1 MKGKVP
7 DDSARESRVP
17 ARTDTGSR
25 PGLLIR
31 TTPADRG
38 LVELPALAPHLEY
51 RNIGNRQT
59 LLVSESF
66 NTLLHG
72 ALYSGLLPLLDGRHP
87 QDEVVAALE
96 GSHGAAEVRAAI
108 ASLSARG
115 QVVSAEHGMDRSRA
129 AYWSSLGASPRWVEQ
144 RLAESRISVEGDDG
158 RLLRHL
164 EWSGARV
171 GTRDP
176 GLAVLVCDDYLE
188 ARLAEANRRRLEAR
202 APWTLVRPRG
212 MEALFGPVF
221 RADGLGPCWDCLACR
236 LRSHQEVH
244 GFLRNIAGEEAAF
257 KPFAAEPPVLEALYG
272 LIAAEIVKWL
282 VLDTA
287 APMHEHAIAM
297 NIGAFVSSRHRVMRR
312 PQCPACGD
320 DALHRPDRRPAPL
333 RLEASPK
340 AHRDSG
346 GARTVAPEVT
356 LAKYRHLVSPVSG
369 VVTWLER
376 TTDEAD
382 TWLHVCWA
390 GSNLGAR
397 SRSLS
402 SLRRSLR
409 SKSAG
414 KGSTREQARASA
426 LGEAIERHSGAIQGD
441 EIRVRKRFVEL
452 AARDEAIHPNDAQLF
467 SDHQLDDAKSI
478 NAKGHPYNVVPP
490 RLDPEAEIDWTPV
503 WSLTQRRHRYL
514 PTSMLYSM
522 PAEERGPSDL
532 IADSNGCA
540 AGNTLEEAILQGFH
554 ELAERDAFA
563 IWWYN
568 RLRVPGID
576 LSSFDDEYLASA
588 PERYARYER
597 DLWMLDVTSDIGIP
611 AFVALSRRPNAETE
625 DIIYGAG
632 AHADPHIA
640 ALRAVCELN
649 QCLTWLPDPA
659 KGAGRPTIDDPVALW
674 WWKTARL
681 ADCSWLAPAA
691 DEPLTR
697 ASPVSV
703 IESTDT
709 REDVETC
716 RALVEARGMEF
727 LVLDQT
733 RPDIGMPVAR
743 VIVPGMRH
751 FWARFAPGRLYDV
764 PVGMGRRERPL
775 AEAELNS
782 APVIA

>member
-1 MKGKVP
+1 MKAP
-7 DDSARESRVP
+7 ADP
-17 ARTDTGSR
+17 ARKSPMPAQTDTNPR
-25 PGLLIR
+25 PGILTR

-38 LVELPALAPHLEY
+38 LVALPALAPHLQCHVVGEE
-51 RNIGNRQT
+51 QT

-72 ALYSGLLPLLDGRHP
+72 KLHCDLLSLLDGRRAH
-87 QDEVVAALE
+87 DEIAAALE
-96 GSHGAAEVRAAI
+96 GAHAAADVRAALV
-108 ASLSARG
+108 SLSTRG
-115 QVVSAEHGMDRSRA
+115 YVVSADHGMERCRA

-144 RLAESRISVEGDDG
+144 RLADSRIAVEGGDG
-158 RLLRHL
+158 RLIRYL
-164 EWSGARV
+164 EENGAGV
-171 GTRDP
+171 GAGEPALT
-176 GLAVLVCDDYLE
+176 VVVCDDYLD
-188 ARLAEANRRRLEAR
+188 APLADVNRRRLEAG

-221 RADGLGPCWDCLACR
+221 RADGRGPCWECLACR
-236 LRSHQEVH
+236 LRSHREVH
-244 GFLRNIAGEEAAF
+244 AFLRNVAGPDAAF
-257 KPFAAEPPVLEALYG
+257 KPFAVQPAVLEALYG

-282 VLDTA
+282 VLEDA
-287 APMHEHAIAM
+287 APIHEHAIAM
-297 NIGAFVSSRHRVMRR
+297 NVGTFASSQHRVMRR

-320 DALHRPDRRPAPL
+320 DALHRPDRPPL
-333 RLEASPK
+333 PLCLKASPK

-346 GARTVAPEVT
+346 GARAVAPEVT
-356 LAKYRHLVSPVSG
+356 LATYRHLVSPVSG
-369 VVTWLER
+369 VVTWLSR
-376 TTDEAD
+376 TTDETD
-382 TWLHVCWA
+382 SWLHVYWA
-390 GSNLGAR
+390 GSNLGMR

-414 KGSTREQARASA
+414 KGSTRTQAEVSA
-426 LGEAIERHSGAIQGD
+426 LCEAVERHSGACHGD
-441 EIRVRKRFVEL
+441 EIRIRRRFVEL
-452 AARDEAIHPNDAQLF
+452 AGGEEAIHPNDAQLF
-467 SDHQLDDAKSI
+467 SDDQLDNAKAI

-490 RLDPEAEIDWTPV
+490 RLDAGAEIDWTPV

-522 PAEERGPSDL
+522 PAEERGPADL

-540 AGNTLEEAILQGFH
+540 AGNTLEEAILQGFY

-568 RLRVPGID
+568 RLRVPAVD
-576 LSSFDDEYLASA
+576 LSSFDDAYLASA
-588 PERYARYER
+588 PGRYAGYER
-597 DLWMLDVTSDIGIP
+597 ELWMLDVTSDIGVP
-611 AFVALSRRPNAETE
+611 AFVALSRRPDARTE

-632 AHADPHIA
+632 AHADPRIA
-640 ALRAVCELN
+640 ALRALCELN
-649 QCLTWLPDPA
+649 QCLTWLP
-659 KGAGRPTIDDPVALW
+659 RPGKSDGKPMIDDPLALW

-691 DEPLTR
+691 DEPSR
-697 ASPVSV
+697 EASQYPV
-703 IESTDT
+703 IETADT
-709 REDVETC
+709 REDVEHC

-733 RPDIGMPVAR
+733 RPDIGMPVVR

-764 PVGMGRRERPL
+764 PVGMGRRKHPL
-775 AEAELNS
+775 AEADLNP
-782 APVIA
+782 APVVA